1 MVVGE
6 GDKVEVRQITATQA
20 IGDKWL
26 VTEGLKTGDRVIITG
41 LQKSDLVCRL
51 KRRKSFLTIN
61 SKPQATL
68 SQNNPSLNLNR
79 SR

>member
-26 VTEGLKTGDRVIITG
+26 VTDGLKTGDRVIITG
-41 LQKSDLVCRL
+41 LQKVRPGVQVKAQEVTADADKQSAAANAAPEQP
-51 KRRKSFLTIN
+51 KS
-61 SKPQATL
+61 
-68 SQNNPSLNLNR
+68 
-79 SR
+79 